1 MLSRYHP
8 YLRILLEIAPG
19 LHVAGGAVKD
29 CLLGLPV
36 SDVDVVFPP
45 GAQGIAARFAE
56 KTGGTRIALRE
67 DEPDKMTER
76 VVAREGDDRLLFD
89 FTAQRGD
96 SIGDD
101 LAGRDFTVTAMA
113 MPLDAFVSGDFSR
126 LIDPFRGRGAIG
138 DKEIRVLSDDSFRQD
153 PLRLLRAFRL
163 AAELGFTIE
172 GKTLAQIERDG
183 ALLGFVSG
191 ERVRDEIFR
200 ILEINP
206 CNHFID
212 AIDRVGLLEGI
223 LPGVTAMKGVEQNGY
238 HALDVWA
245 HTMLCLRELEGIF
258 ANPREEFADAGTDFP
273 GYLAGGFVPGRSR
286 AALLKL
292 ATLLHDAGKPGRVS
306 RDVGGQTHFY
316 GHAAAGGAA
325 AETVAERLRLAKAER
340 DYLVLLV
347 SNHMHLVHLTAG
359 SARTRKSILHFF
371 RKYGEDYRALFLVF
385 AADTR
390 ATVGPKMTPGRIRLI
405 REAVV
410 EMLRLY
416 EEDLRP
422 RLQAPP
428 LLTGRD
434 LIDRFGLEPGPLIGD
449 ILRKVED
456 ARLEGIVFDRDSALE
471 VAAVLLK
478 EGER

>member
-1 MLSRYHP
+1 MLLRYKP
-8 YLRILLEIAPG
+8 FLQVLLDLAPD

-45 GAQGIAARFAE
+45 GVQGIAARFAE
-56 KTGGTRIALRE
+56 RTGGTRIALRE

-89 FTAQRGD
+89 FTAQRGAF
-96 SIGDD
+96 IEED

-113 MPLDAFVSGDFSR
+113 LPLDAFVSGDFSR
-126 LIDPFRGRGAIG
+126 LIDPFGGRAAIA
-138 DKEIRVLSDDSFRQD
+138 DKEIRALSDESFRQD

-163 AAELGFTIE
+163 AAELGFSID
-172 GKTLAQIERDG
+172 GQTLAQIGRDSS
-183 ALLGFVSG
+183 LLGFVSG
-191 ERVRDEIFR
+191 ERVRDELFR

-206 CNHFID
+206 CHLFIEM
-212 AIDRVGLLEGI
+212 IDRVGLLEGI
-223 LPGVTAMKGVEQNGY
+223 LPGVTSMKGVEQNGY

-245 HTMLCLRELEGIF
+245 HTMLCLIELEIIF
-258 ANPREEFADAGTDFP
+258 ANPREEFGDAGVDFP

-292 ATLLHDAGKPGRVS
+292 AALLHDAGKPGRVS
-306 RDVGGQTHFY
+306 RDVEGRLHFY
-316 GHAAAGGAA
+316 GHATAGGAA
-325 AETVAERLRLAKAER
+325 AEPVAERLRLAKDER
-340 DYLVLLV
+340 DFVVLLV
-347 SNHMHLVHLTAG
+347 SNHMHLVHLMAG
-359 SARTRKSILHFF
+359 FSRTRKSILHFF
-371 RKYGEDYRALFLVF
+371 RKYGEDYRALFMLF

-390 ATVGPKMTPGRIRLI
+390 ATVGPKMTPVRVRLI
-405 REAVV
+405 REAAAD
-410 EMLRLY
+410 MLRLY

-428 LLTGRD
+428 LLAGRD
-434 LIDRFGLEPGPLIGD
+434 LIDRFGLEPGPLIGV

-456 ARLEGIVFDRDSALE
+456 ARLEGLVSDRDSALE

-478 EGER
+478 DRG

>member
-1 MLSRYHP
+1 MLSRYKAF
-8 YLRILLEIAPG
+8 LQVLLDLAPG
-19 LHVAGGAVKD
+19 LHVAGGAIKD

-56 KTGGTRIALRE
+56 RTCGTRIALRE

-76 VVAREGDDRLLFD
+76 VVAREGDETLLFD
-89 FTAQRGD
+89 FTARRGA
-96 SIGDD
+96 SIEDD

-126 LIDPFRGRGAIG
+126 LIDPFGGRAAIG
-138 DKEIRVLSDDSFRQD
+138 DRQIRALSGESFRQD

-163 AAELGFTIE
+163 AAELGFAID
-172 GKTLAQIERDG
+172 GKTLAQIGRDRS
-183 ALLGFVSG
+183 LLGSVSG
-191 ERVRDEIFR
+191 ERIREEIFR

-206 CNHFID
+206 CHPFIE

-223 LPGVTAMKGVEQNGY
+223 LPGVTAMKGVEQDGY

-245 HTMLCLRELEGIF
+245 HTMLCLKELEGLF
-258 ANPREEFADAGTDFP
+258 ANPREEFGDAGVDFP
-273 GYLAGGFVPGRSR
+273 GYLASGFVRGRSR

-306 RDVGGQTHFY
+306 RDVEGQTHFY

-325 AETVAERLRLAKAER
+325 VETTAERLRLAKAER
-340 DYLVLLV
+340 DFLVLLV

-359 SARTRKSILHFF
+359 SSRTRRSVLHFF
-371 RKYGEDYRALFLVF
+371 RKYGEDYRALFLLF

-390 ATVGPKMTPGRIRLI
+390 ATVGPKMTTGRVRLI
-405 REAVV
+405 RQAVA

-428 LLTGRD
+428 LITGRD

-456 ARLEGIVFDRDSALE
+456 ARLEGLVFDRDSALE

-478 EGER
+478 DRG